1 MQLGKGIE
9 YFIAGFSLITKKG
22 LKRFIPDAYTS
33 WGFTRN
39 GFVVLVGQLREF
51 IRFG

>member
-1 MQLGKGIE
+1 MRDTHLDD
-9 YFIAGFSLITKKG
+9 FVPKKG
-22 LKRFIPDAYTS
+22 LKRFILDAYTS

-39 GFVVLVGQLREF
+39 GFVILVEQLREF